1 MNSKQ
6 PFICLDAVLLWSIMA
21 DSHPQQTMRMG
32 SLKHHKLSRP
42 SSKHQNSIPL
52 SQEPHS
58 KGTFKQ
64 ICVIKASWLI
74 KMVTFYCPFFY
85 HPHPTF
91 FIESEL
97 HTIPFWSYQHF
108 FTPIYEKKSG
118 LSPWY
123 SWFVN
128 EVQSNFIISN

>member
-42 SSKHQNSIPL
+42 SSKHQNSIPFSLEPIPRAQTNLCHQSLLIDKDGDLLL
-52 SQEPHS
+52 SILLPPPS
-58 KGTFKQ
+58 
-64 ICVIKASWLI
+64 
-74 KMVTFYCPFFY
+74 
-85 HPHPTF
+85 
-91 FIESEL
+91 
-97 HTIPFWSYQHF
+97 HF
-108 FTPIYEKKSG
+108 FHWKWITHNTILELPAFFHSNIWKKSG